1 MSDPAHPLKETAS
14 QTAGP
19 FVHIGLAPL
28 DAGVDVYASE
38 LGREIAGPDVQGQR
52 ITVTGSVF
60 DGTGAPIS
68 DVLIEVW
75 QADADG
81 TYSGAHDNP
90 SGFVGWGRVVPDFK
104 TGIFSFQTIKPGAV
118 AQPDGGRMAPHL
130 NLWIVARGINIGLST
145 RMYFPDE
152 VDLNARD
159 PILAQIAPPPRRDTL
174 IAHQGPEG
182 YVFDIRVQG
191 AAETVFFDV

>member
-81 TYSGAHDNP
+81 TYSGAYDTP
-90 SGFVGWGRVVPDFK
+90 RALS
-104 TGIFSFQTIKPGAV
+104 
-118 AQPDGGRMAPHL
+118 DGGAWCLTSRPAFSALQRSNPVPWHSPTAAGWPH
-130 NLWIVARGINIGLST
+130 T
-145 RMYFPDE
+145 
-152 VDLNARD
+152 
-159 PILAQIAPPPRRDTL
+159 
-174 IAHQGPEG
+174 
-182 YVFDIRVQG
+182 
-191 AAETVFFDV
+191 